1 LPDRADLAKRHVR
14 AEYDALA
21 PHYERRWSGYIAAS
35 AEETLKRVRL
45 FPGERVLDVGCGTG
59 VLLERI
65 LDRYPNSHLTGIDLS
80 PAMVAQARRRLP
92 QRVTLAVV
100 DAEALPFPTHG
111 FDTVVSVSSFHFWPA
126 PKPTLAELRRVLRPG
141 GRLMLTDWCDEYLA
155 CRLCDRILRLVDP
168 AHQRIY
174 DRAECA
180 ELLAEAEFQVSS
192 LERYRI
198 SWLWGL
204 MTAVANVPGK
214 DSSS

>member
-1 LPDRADLAKRHVR
+1 MPDRANLAKRRVR

-35 AEETLKRVRL
+35 VEETLNRVRL
-45 FPGERVLDVGCGTG
+45 LRGERVLDVGCGTG

-65 LDRYPNSHLTGIDLS
+65 LDRCPDSRVSGVDLS

-92 QRVTLAVV
+92 QRVTLEVA
-100 DAEALPFPTHG
+100 DAEALPFPAHS
-111 FDTVVSVSSFHFWPA
+111 FDLAMSVSSFHFWPA
-126 PKPTLAELRRVLRPG
+126 PRRALAELRRVLRPG
-141 GRLMLTDWCDEYLA
+141 GRLVITDWCDEYLA
-155 CRLCDRILRLVDP
+155 CRICDRILRLVDR

-174 DRAECA
+174 GRSECA
-180 ELLAEAEFQVSS
+180 ALLAGADFQVSS

-204 MTAVANVPGK
+204 MTAVASAQGRA
-214 DSSS
+214 STS